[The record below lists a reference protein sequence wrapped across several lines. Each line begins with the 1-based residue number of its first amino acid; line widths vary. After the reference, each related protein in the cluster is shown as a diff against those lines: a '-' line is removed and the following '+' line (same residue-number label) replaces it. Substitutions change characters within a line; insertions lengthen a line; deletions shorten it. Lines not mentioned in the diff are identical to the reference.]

1 MRVTDHYLSDMIALQ
16 PCVSCL
22 RFVHG
27 HCFGL
32 SAGTYTLTQL
42 RYDLRKMKAHG
53 LFGRIGRAYSSAS
66 VGRCQFAVPPP
77 T

>member
-1 MRVTDHYLSDMIALQ
+1 MQVTGHYLSDMIALQ

-42 RYDLRKMKAHG
+42 RYDLRYFFAIFRH
-53 LFGRIGRAYSSAS
+53 SSAHL
-66 VGRCQFAVPPP
+66 
-77 T
+77 